1 MRRIVLKALTCTLA
15 LAGVVWLF
23 RSSKPP
29 LLGSYSFSRAVYDRN
44 GRLLRLTLAEDGAYR
59 QFVPLGDISQRLKEA
74 TLLYEDQHF
83 YRHPGFNPVALINA
97 GVKTYL
103 RGGSRAGGSTI
114 TMQVARM
121 YYHLDTR
128 TVVGKLSQIL
138 HAVQLELYFSKDE
151 LLEAYLNLAPY
162 GGNVEGVAAASLI
175 YFRKAPSEL
184 TMAEALALAVVPQRP
199 SERAPH
205 SRQNQAGREQ
215 ARKRLARAW
224 RERHPSSPELSGLSR
239 PITFST
245 SSELPFAA
253 PHLVEDALQT
263 TRAGRVDTTIDL
275 SIQQLIERK
284 VSGYIERNRPRG
296 IDNASVLWVDVA
308 TREVRAAVGSADF
321 FNTDIDGQVNGTRA
335 KRSPGS
341 ALKPLIYGLALE
353 QGLIHPKSLL
363 KDAPMR
369 FGTYRP
375 ENFDHEYAGPLSATE
390 ALVRSRNVPAVH
402 LETQLRNG
410 GLYGLLQ
417 RAQIS
422 KLRPRQEYGAAIVL
436 GAAEVTLEE
445 LAQLYAAL
453 ADFGIYRPLKK
464 WNGAGPVRAI
474 QLMSPEAA
482 TLTLWML
489 QSNSRGNE
497 RWLDIQDGLDVAWKT
512 GTSFGFRD
520 AWTVGAWRGHVL
532 AVWVG
537 NFSGQGN
544 PSFTGRDAAAPLFFE
559 LLEALRPLVK
569 EDLAQRPP
577 FARLETV
584 EVCALSGGVPTPRC
598 PHRTQVSII
607 PGVSPIRKCDIHREV
622 HVVRAT
628 GLRACAVDPSR
639 TEPRVYE
646 VWPSDLAHLFER
658 AGLAR
663 RQPPPY
669 EPRCELAQV
678 GQGPAKPPEM
688 TSPQDGLV
696 YNVRPSDLE
705 APTIPLTAV
714 ADADVRELR
723 WFVDNEFLGSGGNG
737 RPMFWKP
744 VPGTHRV
751 RVVDDRG
758 HGDSATIQVALL
770 P

>member
-1 MRRIVLKALTCTLA
+1 
-15 LAGVVWLF
+15 
-23 RSSKPP
+23 
-29 LLGSYSFSRAVYDRN
+29 
-44 GRLLRLTLAEDGAYR
+44 
-59 QFVPLGDISQRLKEA
+59 
-74 TLLYEDQHF
+74 
-83 YRHPGFNPVALINA
+83 
-97 GVKTYL
+97 
-103 RGGSRAGGSTI
+103 
-114 TMQVARM
+114 
-121 YYHLDTR
+121 
-128 TVVGKLSQIL
+128 
-138 HAVQLELYFSKDE
+138 
-151 LLEAYLNLAPY
+151 
-162 GGNVEGVAAASLI
+162 
-175 YFRKAPSEL
+175 
-184 TMAEALALAVVPQRP
+184 VPQRP

-205 SRQNQAGREQ
+205 SSQNQAGREE

-224 RERHPSSPELSGLSR
+224 RERHPSSPEELSGLSR

-253 PHLVEDALQT
+253 PHLVDDALQA
-263 TRAGRVDTTIDL
+263 TRAERVDTTLDL

-284 VSGYIERNRPRG
+284 VSGYVERNRLRG
-296 IDNASVLWVDVA
+296 IDNASVLWVHVA
-308 TREVRAAVGSADF
+308 TREVRADF
-321 FNTDIDGQVNGTRA
+321 FNPDIDGQVNGTRA

-363 KDAPMR
+363 KDAPAR

-390 ALVRSRNVPAVH
+390 ALVRSRNVPAVY

-453 ADFGIYRPLKK
+453 ADGGVYRPLKK
-464 WNGAGPVRAI
+464 WNGAGQARAI
-474 QLMSPEAA
+474 QLLSPEAA
-482 TLTLWML
+482 TLTEQML

-537 NFSGQGN
+537 NFNGQGN

-569 EDLAQRPP
+569 EDLVQRSA
-577 FARLETV
+577 FGRMETV
-584 EVCALSGGVPTPRC
+584 EVCALSGGVPTSRC

-607 PGVSPIRKCDIHREV
+607 PGVSPIHKCDIHREV

-628 GLRACAVDPSR
+628 GLRACEVDPAR

-669 EPRCELAQV
+669 EPGCELAQL

-696 YNVRPSDLE
+696 YNVRPSDLD
-705 APTIPLTAV
+705 APTIPLAAV

-723 WFVDNEFLGSGGNG
+723 WFVDNEFIGSGSNG

-744 VPGTHRV
+744 VPGAHRV

-758 HGDSATIQVALL
+758 HGDSATIQVASL